1 MKDEWRFTIKED
13 GEQFV
18 MMVGISMMLMLSAD
32 SLVSQMPRLLIR
44 VVVLRMER
52 VRFGWTKFNV
62 GVLNRHCLRVAI
74 TCGEITTVATVKMLV
89 SAVEQKV
96 RMI

>member
-1 MKDEWRFTIKED
+1 MKAEWRFTITVH

-18 MMVGISMMLMLSAD
+18 MMVGISVMLVLSAD

-44 VVVLRMER
+44 VVVLRMEL

-62 GVLNRHCLRVAI
+62 GVLNRHCLRAAI

-89 SAVEQKV
+89 SAVVQKV